1 MSIKKESTRCY
12 IAECKVLTLILMW
25 YWTGSIHLLY
35 INLTLLK
42 IASSVTSSRR
52 QNIWEVLF
60 CFVFKEPH
68 KYVCLLLSNILHG
81 ADY

>member
-1 MSIKKESTRCY
+1 MSIWKESIDVIQLNVKFLLSFSCGTGQGAY
-12 IAECKVLTLILMW
+12 IYFT
-25 YWTGSIHLLY
+25 

-60 CFVFKEPH
+60 CF
-68 KYVCLLLSNILHG
+68 
-81 ADY
+81 